1 MPRGERRFF
10 KNSIEDLERLV
21 EASTTDTNVLG
32 DIQDE
37 LENRST
43 DRARRLAERV
53 DQLLSVSELE
63 AREPPPEKPTT
74 ASPGQVPLPRRGAD
88 PPVTNTA
95 DGILSAWTA
104 LEVLS
109 PPTFQRPERLA
120 GDGFGSVARFSDN
133 QLPWEGRGESSRKNY
148 RLYYQVVLGSIAM
161 TPAVERLLARY
172 QDKRDERPS
181 VKGEAVLAV
190 LMLDKLGRP
199 VDNPFV
205 SVSSFGWGLPIAL
218 SGDLS
223 SLGEWQSH
231 ETLLVEKLE
240 KLLLRSDR
248 EGNPLPVDRNAIDK
262 AYQWLIKELKL
273 PADLVR
279 PPSFAIRT
287 YQYFKSFDPPEG
299 LLLNSFYLRDLAIA
313 RQSFKAGTATTV
325 LKRYLGVES
334 PGRQVDLLN
343 DDRALADSVQPTRFP
358 LARWPAR
365 GRHSL
370 VLLQQAAVNLTG
382 PVTEANG
389 LLAVNGP
396 PGTGKTT
403 LLRDIV
409 ASQITER
416 AVAMAKFADP
426 EKAFEF
432 TGSRIKAGQGFVM
445 LYNLDAKLR
454 GHEILVASTNN
465 KAVENVSAELPRMS
479 AIADDAEGL
488 RYFKTISDQLSE
500 HETWGAIAAVLGNST
515 NRSRF
520 RERFWWDDDTGMST
534 YLANAAGKARMMEEV
549 DESGEVLKRRPPKIV
564 ENEQPP
570 RDHREALER
579 WHAARSAFGA
589 AHKRSAS
596 LIADIDT
603 YRRAIEEL
611 PAVRN
616 LFDTTQSAMRSCSTL
631 VRHWTQRPGF
641 LSRLFGTKA
650 FKLWRKEEDAQ
661 RNALERQLGELKFDK
676 PHFANLK
683 AGDRRA
689 VVAAEDIAVQ
699 KFNQLRANLA
709 ALEQTEKRA
718 REVLGAQIVDA
729 NLFARDHDSRH
740 LTAPWLPA
748 AVQKARDDLFESAM
762 SLHRAFV
769 DAAAKPL
776 RHNLNAFMTALTG
789 RSLGTPEKDAL
800 VPQLWASLFLVVP
813 VISTT
818 FASVDRMLGRLPAQS
833 LGWLLIDEAGQAAP
847 QAAIGAMMR
856 VRRSVVVGD
865 PMQIEPVV
873 MLPDSLT
880 ESICRHFGVD
890 PDRFNAPTASVQT
903 LADASTPYSA
913 EFTNRVGSRT
923 VGVPLL
929 VHRRCAEPMFG
940 VSNAIAYE
948 GLMVR
953 GTPKRESR
961 IRDVL
966 GSSRWIHIEG
976 GDQERWCPEEGEK
989 VLAALRQLRQ
999 AQVEPDV
1006 YVITPFVAIQDALRR
1021 LIIESCILEGWV
1033 AMEPWRWAAERVG
1046 TVHTVQGREAEA
1058 VIVVLGAQSAHRTG
1072 ARGWAGG
1079 RPNLLNVAVTR
1090 AQQVVYIVG
1099 NRTLWREAG
1108 VFRELDARLPT

>member
-21 EASTTDTNVLG
+21 ERSSTDGNVLR
-32 DIQDE
+32 DVQDE
-37 LENRST
+37 LGNRST
-43 DRARRLAERV
+43 DRARRLTERV
-53 DQLLSVSELE
+53 DQLLSASEPE
-63 AREPPPEKPTT
+63 AQEPAQKATRVPSSQAPPPKKR
-74 ASPGQVPLPRRGAD
+74 ADLPI
-88 PPVTNTA
+88 TNTA
-95 DGILSAWTA
+95 DSILSAWTA

-120 GDGFGSVARFSDN
+120 GDGFGSVARFSGD

-161 TPAVERLLARY
+161 TPAVERMLAQY
-172 QDKRDERPS
+172 QDRRDERPS

-199 VDNPFV
+199 VDSPFV

-223 SLGEWQSH
+223 SLGEWQAH
-231 ETLLVEKLE
+231 EALLIEKLE
-240 KLLLRSDR
+240 KLVLRSDR
-248 EGNPLPVDRNAIDK
+248 EGNPMPVDQNVINK

-287 YQYFKSFDPPEG
+287 YQYFKSFDPPES
-299 LLLNSFYLRDLAIA
+299 LLLNSFYLRDLAAA
-313 RQSFKAGTATTV
+313 RHSFKAGTATTV
-325 LKRYLGVES
+325 LKKYLGVET
-334 PGRQVDLLN
+334 PARQLDLLH
-343 DDRALADSVQPTRFP
+343 DDRALADAVQPSRFP
-358 LARWPAR
+358 PARWPSR
-365 GRHSL
+365 GRHPL
-370 VLLQQAAVNLTG
+370 VLLQQAAVNLAV
-382 PVTEANG
+382 PVTASNG

-409 ASQITER
+409 ASQVTER

-445 LYNLDAKLR
+445 LYNVDAKLR

-465 KAVENVSAELPRMS
+465 KAVENVSAELPRLT
-479 AIADDAEGL
+479 AIAEDADGL
-488 RYFKTISDQLSE
+488 RYFKTISDHLSE
-500 HETWGAIAAVLGNST
+500 HETWGAIAAVLGNSA

-520 RERFWWDDDTGMST
+520 RERFWWDDDIGMST
-534 YLANAAGKARMMEEV
+534 YLANAAGNARMTEEV
-549 DESGEVLKRRPPKIV
+549 DENGEVLQRRRPKIV
-564 ENEQPP
+564 ENEHPP

-579 WHAARSAFGA
+579 WHVARSAFGA
-589 AHKRSAS
+589 THKRSVS
-596 LIADIDT
+596 LIAEIDT

-611 PAVRN
+611 PAARN
-616 LFDTTQSAMRSCSTL
+616 QLNATQSAMSNCSKL
-631 VRHWTQRPGF
+631 ARHWTQRPGL

-650 FKLWRKEEDAQ
+650 FKLWRKEADTQ
-661 RNALERQLGELKFDK
+661 RSALEEVLGELKFDK
-676 PHFANLK
+676 VHIANLK
-683 AGDRRA
+683 AGGRTA
-689 VVAAEDIAVQ
+689 VVELEDIAV
-699 KFNQLRANLA
+699 KNFNQLRTNLT
-709 ALEQTEKRA
+709 ALEQVETRA
-718 REVLGAQIVDA
+718 RDVLGAQIVDA
-729 NLFARDHDSRH
+729 ALFARDHDTRH
-740 LTAPWLPA
+740 LTSPWLPA

-762 SLHRAFV
+762 ALHKAFV

-776 RHNLNAFMTALTG
+776 RHNLNAFMTALSG

-847 QAAIGAMMR
+847 QAAIGAIMR
-856 VRRSVVVGD
+856 VRRTVVVGD

-903 LADASTPYSA
+903 LADAATPYSA
-913 EFTNRVGSRT
+913 EFANRVGSRT

-940 VSNAIAYE
+940 VSNAVAYE

-966 GSSRWIHIEG
+966 GASRWIHIEG

-999 AQVEPDV
+999 AQVEPNL
-1006 YVITPFVAIQDALRR
+1006 YVVTPFVAVQDALRR
-1021 LIIESCILEGWV
+1021 LIIESKILEDWV
-1033 AMEPWRWAAERVG
+1033 AMEPWQWAGERVG

-1058 VIVVLGAQSAHRTG
+1058 VLFVLGAQSAHRTG

-1090 AQQVVYIVG
+1090 AQQVVYVIG

-1108 VFRELDARLPT
+1108 VFRELDARLPI